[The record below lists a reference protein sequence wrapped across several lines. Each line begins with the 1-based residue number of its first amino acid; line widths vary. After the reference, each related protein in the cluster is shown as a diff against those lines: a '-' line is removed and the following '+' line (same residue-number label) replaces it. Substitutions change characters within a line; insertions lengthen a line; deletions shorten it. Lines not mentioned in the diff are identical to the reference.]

1 MNAKIS
7 VSVICLEAIIYFI
20 LYNLHGFT
28 FKFVNKYG
36 ATTRSH
42 LALEAPTLQNGQTLP
57 SNWSAVSRQIV

>member
-36 ATTRSH
+36 ATTRS
-42 LALEAPTLQNGQTLP
+42 
-57 SNWSAVSRQIV
+57 AVSRQIV